1 MIYLYWG
8 ENSFLIQEKLSA
20 IRAKYESK
28 FSSGL
33 NFWKMD
39 LEDDFSGLK
48 SIIDSRSMFEEK
60 KLVFARGIFS
70 IPEANWED
78 IKKNI
83 GNIGKSEDVILIFYD
98 FSLPDEKAKKRLEF
112 LSGLGKAEEFKSFE
126 RNRFLNWILEKS
138 KSIGLKIA
146 RPEAVYLIDNV
157 GLDHHRVFGE
167 LSKLAS
173 YKKGGIVSKKDIDEI
188 VPFEISS
195 NNFKAIGAVLEK
207 NPVLAIKGLEEQW
220 IKNEEPIRVLG
231 ALVWQFRILLKLSD
245 LKFASPE
252 EASKKI
258 GVSPW
263 VAGKSISALKKFSVP
278 ELKSIYQKL
287 ADADLAMKTG
297 AEDGKD
303 ALSDF
308 VYSFIKMA

>member
-1 MIYLYWG
+1 MIFTYYG
-8 ENSFLIQEKLSA
+8 GNSFLIQEKLFA
-20 IRAKYESK
+20 IRAKYEAK

-33 NFWKMD
+33 NFWKLD

-70 IPEANWED
+70 IAEADWED

-112 LSGLGKAEEFKSFE
+112 LSKLGKAEEFRNFE
-126 RNRFLNWILEKS
+126 RGRLLNWILEKS
-138 KSIGLKIA
+138 KALGLKIEC
-146 RPEAVYLIDNV
+146 PEASYLVDNI
-157 GLDHHRVFGE
+157 GLDPHRVFSE
-167 LSKLAS
+167 LGKLAS
-173 YKKGGIVSKKDIDEI
+173 YKNGGAVSKKDIDEL
-188 VPFEISS
+188 VSFEVSS
-195 NNFKAIGAVLEK
+195 NNFKAIDAILQK
-207 NPVLAIKGLEEQW
+207 NPVLAIKSLEEQW
-220 IKNEEPIRVLG
+220 AKNEEPIKILG
-231 ALVWQFRILLKLSD
+231 ALVWQFRILLKLAD

-263 VAGKSISALKKFSVP
+263 VARKSISALKKFSVS

-297 AEDGKD
+297 AEDGKE

-308 VYSFIKMA
+308 VYDFLKA

>member
-1 MIYLYWG
+1 MIFLYYG

-20 IRAKYESK
+20 IRVKYEAK

-33 NFWKMD
+33 NFWKLD

-60 KLVFARGIFS
+60 KLVFARGVFS
-70 IPEANWED
+70 IAEADWED
-78 IKKNI
+78 IKKNTA
-83 GNIGKSEDVILIFYD
+83 NPGKSEDVILIFYD
-98 FSLPDEKAKKRLEF
+98 FVLPDEKAKKRLEF
-112 LSGLGKAEEFKSFE
+112 LSKCGKAEEFGNFE
-126 RNRFLNWILEKS
+126 RNRLLSWILEKS
-138 KSIGLKIA
+138 KALGLKIE
-146 RPEAVYLIDNV
+146 RPEASYLIDNI
-157 GLDHHRVFGE
+157 GSDPHRVFSE

-173 YKKGGIVSKKDIDEI
+173 YKKGEPVFKKDMDEI

-195 NNFKAIGAVLEK
+195 NNFKAIDAILQK
-207 NPVLAIKGLEEQW
+207 NPVLAVKSLEEQW
-220 IKNEEPIRVLG
+220 IKNEEPIKVLG

-252 EASKKI
+252 DASKKI

-263 VAGKSISALKKFSVP
+263 VARKSIYALKKFSVP

-287 ADADLAMKTG
+287 ADADLAVKTG
-297 AEDGKD
+297 AEDGKEI
-303 ALSDF
+303 LSDF
-308 VYSFIKMA
+308 VCSFLKTA

>member
-1 MIYLYWG
+1 MIYLYYG
-8 ENSFLIQEKLSA
+8 ENSFLIQEKLSV
-20 IRAKYESK
+20 IRAKYEAK

-48 SIIDSRSMFEEK
+48 SIIDNRSMFEEK
-60 KLVFARGIFS
+60 KLVFARGVFS
-70 IPEANWED
+70 MAEADWDE

-83 GNIGKSEDVILIFYD
+83 ANLGKSEDVILIFYD
-98 FSLPDEKAKKRLEF
+98 FISPGEQAKKRLGF

-126 RNRFLNWILEKS
+126 RNRFLNWVLEKS

-146 RPEAVYLIDNV
+146 RPEVSYLIDNI
-157 GLDHHRVFGE
+157 GLDPHRVFGE

-173 YKKGGIVSKKDIDEI
+173 YKKGEAVLKKDIDEI
-188 VPFEISS
+188 VHFEISS

-220 IKNEEPIRVLG
+220 AKNEEPIRVLG

-258 GVSPW
+258 GVSQW

-287 ADADLAMKTG
+287 ADADLAVKTG
-297 AEDGKD
+297 AEDGKEI
-303 ALSDF
+303 LSDF
-308 VYSFIKMA
+308 VYSL